1 LFLGHDHVE
10 TILSDKRVA
19 GVKFIGSTAAGKQVA
34 SVAGKYMKK
43 GAFELGGS
51 DPFIVLDDADIDLAV
66 EKAIKGRLRN
76 TGQSCTNSKRFII
89 HEQNYDEFKEKLIMK
104 MKEQVIGDPLDEKT
118 TIGPVAGK
126 KQAETLKK
134 QV

>member
-19 GVKFIGSTAAGKQVA
+19 GVKFIGSSAGGKQVA

-43 GAFELGGS
+43 GAFELGGA

-66 EKAIKGRLRN
+66 SKGIRGRLRN
-76 TGQSCTNSKRFII
+76 TGQSCTASKRFII
-89 HEQNYDEFKEKLIMK
+89 HEQNYDEFREKIIMK
-104 MKEQVIGDPLDEKT
+104 LKEQVIGDPLDEKT
-118 TIGPVAGK
+118 TIGPLSARK
-126 KQAETLKK
+126 AAETLKK
-134 QV
+134 